1 VYRSKTAAKR
11 PHRTTAL
18 VSSRVVA
25 RVQQAGGSIWQR
37 PRGSVGWSSTG
48 TPSRTL

>member
-1 VYRSKTAAKR
+1 VYLTGIATKR

-18 VSSRVVA
+18 DCSRVVA
-25 RVQQAGGSIWQR
+25 RVPLAGGSMWQR
-37 PRGSVGWSSTG
+37 PRGSVGWFSTG